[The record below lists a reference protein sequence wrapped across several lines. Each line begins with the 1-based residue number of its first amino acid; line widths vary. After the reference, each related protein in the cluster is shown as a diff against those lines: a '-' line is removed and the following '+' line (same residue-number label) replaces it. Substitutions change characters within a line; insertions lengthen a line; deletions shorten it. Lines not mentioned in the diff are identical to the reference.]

1 VIAVTAHLQALP
13 KSPAAD
19 SNNTRARRFAHTTD
33 GRGVLVRFTRE
44 VARLVETQD
53 ARRCAERAEQ
63 ATEWQP
69 AFEAAVDAQR
79 ELEMAVWGEADPLS
93 DSASPQSQ
101 RDAWHARHTEL
112 EALTRRLFDQAR
124 SAA

>member
-1 VIAVTAHLQALP
+1 MIAVTAHLQSLP
-13 KSPAAD
+13 QSPAAD
-19 SNNTRARRFAHTTD
+19 SNNTRARRFSHTTD
-33 GRGVLVRFTRE
+33 GRMVLARFVHE
-44 VARLVETQD
+44 VARLVDTQD

-79 ELEMAVWGEADPLS
+79 ELEMAVWGEAEPLS
-93 DSASPQSQ
+93 DSANPQAQ
-101 RDAWHARHTEL
+101 RDAWHARHAEL
-112 EALTRRLFDQAR
+112 EMLTRRLLDQAR